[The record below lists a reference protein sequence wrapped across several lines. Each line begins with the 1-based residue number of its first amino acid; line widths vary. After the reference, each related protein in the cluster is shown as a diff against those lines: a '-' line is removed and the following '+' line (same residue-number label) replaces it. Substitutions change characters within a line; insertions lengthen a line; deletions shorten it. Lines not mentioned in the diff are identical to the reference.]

1 VKWLAKQVSHFIFFS
16 RLNTQTMNVI
26 DTTHL
31 WGAKPYGLIKRLFTP
46 FEVIDKRTMTTVAFL
61 QLGILL
67 YAWSFWVPTR
77 GFFPNLLEVLG
88 GWNELWHDGLA
99 VHIWQTLKLCF
110 TATLIS
116 IFFSSIIAYGSKL
129 PFFST
134 IAKFATYMRYNPIS
148 GFTLFLTQMT
158 GGGRNLQVTMLVIF
172 MSFYFITGLMAVI
185 DAIPE
190 EDYLRRKAQGM
201 GRWRILWRVVITDRW
216 DALIMVILQNLPMTF
231 MMIVAVEAMNKG
243 AGGLGSL
250 IVDTSRGLN
259 FPRIFA
265 IQITIT
271 ILGVLID
278 TSLRHWYNTFPANA
292 KR

>member
-1 VKWLAKQVSHFIFFS
+1 M
-16 RLNTQTMNVI
+16 NTTTH
-26 DTTHL
+26 TTHL
-31 WGAKPYGLIKRLFTP
+31 WGTKPYGLIKRLFTP
-46 FEVIDKRTMTTVAFL
+46 FEVMDKSTMATVGAL

-67 YAWSFWVPTR
+67 YAWSFWVPAR
-77 GFFPNLLEVLG
+77 GFFPNLFEVLG
-88 GWNELWHDGLA
+88 GWGELWQNGLA
-99 VHIWQTLKLCF
+99 IHIWQTLKLSF
-110 TATLIS
+110 TATNNS
-116 IFFSSIIAYGSKL
+116 IFFSSINAYGSKL
-129 PFFST
+129 PNFST

-158 GGGRNLQVTMLVIF
+158 GGGRSLQVTMLVIF

-185 DAIPE
+185 NAIPE

-201 GRWRILWRVVITDRW
+201 GRWRILWRVVICDRW

-259 FPRIFA
+259 FPKIFA

-271 ILGVLID
+271 TLGILID
-278 TSLRHWYNTFPANA
+278 TALRGWYNSFPANA